1 MIRLEMK
8 TCNRI
13 LTEKQEKYTHCH
25 QVKLIN
31 MNEYL
36 IGEEIQ
42 PFDKSTVIEQTEFTY
57 SHLAKS
63 FEKTNK
69 NN

>member
-8 TCNRI
+8 TYNRI

-42 PFDKSTVIEQTEFTY
+42 PFDKSTVIE
-57 SHLAKS
+57 
-63 FEKTNK
+63 
-69 NN
+69 